1 MVRADERV
9 SSTTALSHKLEELA
23 CNGNSLD
30 IHPSKLLYASP
41 WIDQVKEHAGIRLS
55 DRALLCPTHAQ
66 AEKLDSMMCSLYDV
80 HNNPEGVVNLG
91 VAENGLMTDEYIKYF
106 GEALRK
112 GLNPVD
118 MGYGDR
124 LSGSARLKNAIA
136 DMFNENFDP
145 IEPVV
150 PEHIITG
157 TGCTT
162 VLDQLSW
169 TILNPGDAILIAAP
183 FYAGFDV
190 NMVSRSGSHVVPV
203 YVPDGEKA
211 IAPESLAAFED
222 SLQACKDEGRE
233 VKAVLLCNPQN
244 PLGRTYPRETILAYA
259 MFAEKHN
266 LHLISDEIYALSVYD
281 NPNLPDFP
289 EFISFL
295 NIDVEKETGKKFD
308 KSRLHIVYSFSK
320 DFGANGLRVGCII
333 SQNNPLLLRAMLHT
347 CFLMKVSS
355 PADVLLSTLLND
367 KPAFKAM
374 ISENRRRLTAASTFC
389 REWFRKRGVHAF
401 NTVAGHFMLV
411 DFQKHLNI
419 TTFNQEKELWQRLLD
434 AGVYTATGGG
444 YHWKYPGF
452 LRITFSVNQDSLKL
466 GLERIEK
473 ELGLKI
479 IA

>member
-1 MVRADERV
+1 MAR
-9 SSTTALSHKLEELA
+9 
-23 CNGNSLD
+23 
-30 IHPSKLLYASP
+30 
-41 WIDQVKEHAGIRLS
+41 
-55 DRALLCPTHAQ
+55 
-66 AEKLDSMMCSLYDV
+66 
-80 HNNPEGVVNLG
+80 G

-106 GEALRK
+106 GEALKK

-183 FYAGFDV
+183 LCVWHFLEYRSIADGSISYAGFDV

-222 SLQACKDEGRE
+222 ALQVCKDEGRE

-244 PLGRTYPRETILAYA
+244 PLGRTYPRETLLAYA
-259 MFAEKHN
+259 TFAEKHN
-266 LHLISDEIYALSVYD
+266 IHLISDEIYALSVYD
-281 NPNLPDFP
+281 NPNLPDSP
-289 EFISFL
+289 QFISFL

-308 KSRLHIVYSFSK
+308 KSRLHTSVPMASESDASSHKTIPS
-320 DFGANGLRVGCII
+320 
-333 SQNNPLLLRAMLHT
+333 
-347 CFLMKVSS
+347 CFELCFI
-355 PADVLLSTLLND
+355 L
-367 KPAFKAM
+367 AM

-389 REWFRKRGVHAF
+389 REWFHKRGIHAF

-411 DFQKHLNI
+411 DFRKHLNI

-452 LRITFSVNQDSLKL
+452 LRITFSVNQDSLKVGHL
-466 GLERIEK
+466 FTSSVKDR
-473 ELGLKI
+473 
-479 IA
+479 